1 MGCRQYDGRF
11 VADFVSFLAKFVTQ
25 TVMPQSLQEYA
36 VWLNQ
41 RDDLIWPKVPKVG
54 PVAAKAHD
62 KPLPGIKAVVWNLY
76 GTLLR
81 VTDGELL
88 LSHHLELRMQ
98 VALEKTI
105 SEFNMWNSMTRRPGA
120 PWEYILP
127 KYRAA
132 IEDIELTAKVA
143 PGDFGHANG
152 SAAWRRILDMLGQ
165 KEYQYDEGFYGNLDQ
180 LSEKI
185 AYFFQLCLQGVEAAP
200 NAATALTAVSQSG
213 LVQGLLTD
221 AQPFTLI
228 QALRAFG
235 QQTKLPPL
243 NELFDPACLV
253 LSCQVGVRKP
263 SPTLYNTCLQRFAEK
278 GIQPS
283 EILYVGNR
291 LQSDLAVAKQLGM
304 KTALYVGDKL
314 SLQASS
320 AEIKH
325 KELRPKRLLT
335 DLIQISKIVGH

>member
-1 MGCRQYDGRF
+1 
-11 VADFVSFLAKFVTQ
+11 
-25 TVMPQSLQEYA
+25 MPQSLQEYA
-36 VWLNQ
+36 VWLSR
-41 RDDLIWPKVPKVG
+41 RDDLIWPKVPDVV

-62 KPLPGIKAVVWNLY
+62 KPLAGIKAVVWNLY

-105 SEFNMWNSMTRRPGA
+105 SEFNMWNSMTRKPGA
-120 PWEYILP
+120 PWEYVLP

-132 IEDIELTAKVA
+132 LEDIELTAKVA

-165 KEYQYDEGFYGNLDQ
+165 KEYQYDKEFYGSLDQ

-200 NAATALTAVSQSG
+200 NAAAALIAVSQSG

-221 AQPFTLI
+221 AQPFSLI

-235 QQTKLPPL
+235 EQTKLPPL
-243 NELFDPACLV
+243 NQLFDPACLV

-263 SPTLYNTCLQRFAEK
+263 SPTLYETCLQRFAEK
-278 GIQPS
+278 GLEPS

-291 LQSDLAVAKQLGM
+291 LQSDLAVAKRLGM

-314 SLQASS
+314 SLKASS
-320 AEIKH
+320 TEINH
-325 KELRPKRLLT
+325 KELRPKRLMT
-335 DLIQISKIVGH
+335 DLKQITNIVGR

>member
-1 MGCRQYDGRF
+1 
-11 VADFVSFLAKFVTQ
+11 
-25 TVMPQSLQEYA
+25 MPQSLQEYA

-41 RDDLIWPKVPKVG
+41 RDDLIWPKVPKAA
-54 PVAAKAHD
+54 PVAAKAYD
-62 KPLPGIKAVVWNLY
+62 KPLAGIKAVVWNLY

-105 SEFNMWNSMTRRPGA
+105 SEFNMWNSMTRKPGA

-132 IEDIELTAKVA
+132 LEDIELTAKVA

-165 KEYQYDEGFYGNLDQ
+165 KEYQYDEDFYGSLDQ

-200 NAATALTAVSQSG
+200 NAAAALVAVSQKG

-221 AQPFTLI
+221 AQPFSLI
-228 QALRAFG
+228 QALRAFR

-243 NELFDPACLV
+243 NELFDPACLI
-253 LSCQVGVRKP
+253 LSCQVGARKP
-263 SPTLYNTCLQRFAEK
+263 SPTLYDTCLQRFAAK
-278 GIQPS
+278 GIQPE

-291 LQSDLAVAKQLGM
+291 LQSDLAVAKQLGV

-314 SLQASS
+314 SLKASS
-320 AEIKH
+320 TEINNKN
-325 KELRPKRLLT
+325 LRPKRLLT
-335 DLIQISKIVGH
+335 DLKQISNIVGQ

>member
-1 MGCRQYDGRF
+1 
-11 VADFVSFLAKFVTQ
+11 
-25 TVMPQSLQEYA
+25 
-36 VWLNQ
+36 
-41 RDDLIWPKVPKVG
+41 
-54 PVAAKAHD
+54 
-62 KPLPGIKAVVWNLY
+62 
-76 GTLLR
+76 
-81 VTDGELL
+81 
-88 LSHHLELRMQ
+88 MQ

-105 SEFNMWNSMTRRPGA
+105 GEFNMWNSMTRKPGA
-120 PWEYILP
+120 PWEYVLP

-132 IEDIELTAKVA
+132 LQDLELTGGA
-143 PGDFGHANG
+143 PPEEFAHVNG
-152 SAAWRRILDMLGQ
+152 ASVWRRILDMLGQ

-185 AYFFQLCLQGVEAAP
+185 AYFFQSCLQAVEAAP
-200 NAATALTAVSQSG
+200 NALQALICVRQNG
-213 LVQGLLTD
+213 LEQGLLAD
-221 AQPFTLI
+221 AQPFSLI

-263 SPTLYNTCLQRFAEK
+263 SPTLYDTCLQRFAEK
-278 GIQPS
+278 GIQPG

-314 SLQASS
+314 SLKASS
-320 AEIKH
+320 SEIKH

-335 DLIQISKIVGH
+335 DLMQISKIVRR

>member
-1 MGCRQYDGRF
+1 
-11 VADFVSFLAKFVTQ
+11 
-25 TVMPQSLQEYA
+25 MPQSLQEYA

-41 RDDLIWPKVPKVG
+41 RDDLIWPRVSKLV
-54 PVAAKAHD
+54 PVAARAHD
-62 KPLPGIKAVVWNLY
+62 KPLAGIKAVVWNLY

-88 LSHHLELRMQ
+88 LSHHTELRMQ

-105 SEFNMWNSMTRRPGA
+105 GEFNMWNSMTRKPGA
-120 PWEYILP
+120 PWEHILP
-127 KYRAA
+127 RYRAA
-132 IEDIELTAKVA
+132 LEDIELTAKVA

-152 SAAWRRILDMLGQ
+152 SSAWRRILEMLGQ
-165 KEYQYDEGFYGNLDQ
+165 KEYQYDKAFYGSLDQ

-200 NAATALTAVSQSG
+200 NATAALTAVSQSG

-235 QQTKLPPL
+235 QQGKLPPL
-243 NELFDPACLV
+243 NELFDPACLI
-253 LSCQVGVRKP
+253 LSCQLGVRKP
-263 SPTLYNTCLQRFAEK
+263 SPTLYDTCLQRFAEK
-278 GIQPS
+278 GIQPG

-291 LQSDLAVAKQLGM
+291 LQSDLAVAKQLGI

-325 KELRPKRLLT
+325 KVLRPKRLLT
-335 DLIQISKIVGH
+335 DLKQISNIVDR